1 MGSNSL
7 TRDQTRAT
15 PALEEQSPS
24 HWASREVLSSPKLLN
39 SVLSIDVLISTL
51 CILMSLYFKKS
62 FVASVEQEEIKI
74 HDQFVISNWKFIP
87 TLKNFINS
95 TDYINSTYFVE
106 NLKHPTIQK
115 YSILTFWC
123 MVPFFF
129 FNKIFVLE

>member
-7 TRDQTRAT
+7 TRDQTWAT

-95 TDYINSTYFVE
+95 
-106 NLKHPTIQK
+106 Q
-115 YSILTFWC
+115 
-123 MVPFFF
+123 
-129 FNKIFVLE
+129 